1 MEHEIYCDA
10 KEGPTLKEKHVK
22 IAEAAAALFV
32 EKGFHNTSIRE
43 IAKACGMSMGN
54 LYHYIKSK
62 DDVLFLVYRE
72 VYWNWEENLQKV
84 EKKDI
89 QDPAEKLRTLVAA
102 MLKSVS
108 ENKDHIQMTFRESKF
123 LEKSALKNVLAIESQ
138 FIEVFVRLIEEGV
151 RKKVFRDV
159 NPQIIG
165 NLIAY
170 NLFFYPLRGWYF
182 RKKVSLSS
190 IENEIIEFIST
201 GLLR

>member
-1 MEHEIYCDA
+1 MAFEINCDA

-62 DDVLFLVYRE
+62 DDVLFLVYQE
-72 VYWNWEENLQKV
+72 VYWNWEENLKAV
-84 EKKDI
+84 EKEEI
-89 QDPAEKLRTLVAA
+89 QDPGEKLKALVQA
-102 MLKSVS
+102 MLKSVY

-138 FIEVFVRLIEEGV
+138 FIEVFVKLIQEGV
-151 RKKVFRDV
+151 QKGVFRRVD
-159 NPQIIG
+159 PQITG

-170 NLFFYPLRGWYF
+170 NMFFYPLRGWYF
-182 RKKVSLSS
+182 RGEVELES
-190 IENEIIEFIST
+190 IEEQIVDFIMN
-201 GLLR
+201 GLIK